1 MSDEREPILLLGGA
15 GLPAWIWDDVRRE
28 LGGERELRVA
38 DRPDAGAT
46 RLTDHVHA
54 ALASAPPGRFAV
66 VAHSAGGV
74 VGAELAWRA
83 PERVSAF
90 LGVSAVV
97 PAPGG
102 SFLSAMPAPN
112 RWVLG
117 AVLRLAGTRPPEAA
131 IRRSLA
137 HGLDEELA
145 DRIVADFAT
154 EPLGLFAD
162 RTSAAGWGGPR
173 GYVRTTDDRE
183 LPESVQRRSARHLA
197 ADWHAELD
205 TGHLPML
212 EDPVALAGTIRRFL
226 DQPGP
231 ATPGGPAA
239 V

>member
-1 MSDEREPILLLGGA
+1 MSNEREPVLLLGGA
-15 GLPAWIWDDVRRE
+15 GLPAWIWDAVRRE

-46 RLTDHVHA
+46 RLTDHAHA
-54 ALASAPPGRFAV
+54 ALASAPAGRFAV

-74 VGAELAWRA
+74 VGAELARLA
-83 PERVSAF
+83 PDRVSAF

-97 PAPGG
+97 PVPGG
-102 SFLSAMPAPN
+102 SFLSAMPVPN

-117 AVLRLAGTRPPEAA
+117 AVLRVAGTRPPESA

-137 HGLDEELA
+137 HGLDEQVT

-154 EPLGLFAD
+154 EPLGLFTD
-162 RTSAAGWGGPR
+162 RTCATEWSGPR

-183 LPESVQRRSARHLA
+183 LPESVQRRSARHLG
-197 ADWHAELD
+197 ADWHAELA

-212 EDPVALAGTIRRFL
+212 EDPVALSGTIRRFL
-226 DQPGP
+226 DQPG
-231 ATPGGPAA
+231 
-239 V
+239 